1 MMADLDVGKGDVA
14 VAEDREETMELR
26 ERQTDGERK

>member
-14 VAEDREETMELR
+14 VAEDREETTELW
-26 ERQTDGERK
+26 ERQTDGEQK